1 MKIKDGF
8 VLRHVMDSDIV
19 MDVTGKFSG
28 VVKLNATSAEIWSAA
43 AEGMSE
49 REIAARLSEEYGIRA
64 EKAAGDVEKF
74 CAAMREQGF
83 FE

>member
-19 MDVTGKFSG
+19 MDISGTFSG
-28 VVKLNATSAEIWSAA
+28 VVKLNATSAEIWAA
-43 AEGMSE
+43 VADGMSE
-49 REIAARLSEEYGIRA
+49 RDIAARLAGEYGIDI